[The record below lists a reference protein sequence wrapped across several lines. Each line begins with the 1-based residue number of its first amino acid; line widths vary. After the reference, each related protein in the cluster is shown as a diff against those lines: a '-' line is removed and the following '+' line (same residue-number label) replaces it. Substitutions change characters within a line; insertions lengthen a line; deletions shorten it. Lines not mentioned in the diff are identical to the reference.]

1 MNNKITFGLPKKVI
15 FCKKCVVSN
24 QKPNST
30 VEIKNQQKVR
40 KSTQIFNDDGV
51 CNACIYAEQKKQID
65 WEQREVELLKLL
77 DKHRK
82 GNGEYDCIVPGSGGK
97 DSCYVSHILKF
108 KYDMNPLTVTWAPNE
123 FTDIGWKNFQSWL
136 NSGFDNLLVTPNRD
150 VHRALTK
157 NSFLNLLHPFQS
169 FIVGQKLTAPKIA
182 LKYKIPLI
190 FYGENPAE
198 YGNNIEDNYD
208 PKMDTSYFTADKSEI
223 DNFYLSGM
231 SKKDLINNKIMALKD
246 FNYYSP
252 VDRDQIIKNKIE
264 IHYMSY
270 YKNWDPQENFFYAT
284 TNCGFLPAEQR
295 TVGSYSK
302 YSSIDDKIDMF
313 HYYTTCIKFGIGR
326 ATYDASQEIRSNK
339 ITREEGISLVKQ
351 FDVEFPERYFKHFL
365 SYTNLS
371 EGEFFS
377 CVDSFRPDH
386 LWEKKDNEWHLKQAV
401 WHEKK

>member
-1 MNNKITFGLPKKVI
+1 M
-15 FCKKCVVSN
+15 
-24 QKPNST
+24 
-30 VEIKNQQKVR
+30 
-40 KSTQIFNDDGV
+40 
-51 CNACIYAEQKKQID
+51 
-65 WEQREVELLKLL
+65 
-77 DKHRK
+77 
-82 GNGEYDCIVPGSGGK
+82 
-97 DSCYVSHILKF
+97 
-108 KYDMNPLTVTWAPNE
+108 
-123 FTDIGWKNFQSWL
+123 
-136 NSGFDNLLVTPNRD
+136 
-150 VHRALTK
+150 
-157 NSFLNLLHPFQS
+157 
-169 FIVGQKLTAPKIA
+169 GQKLTAPKIA

-198 YGNNIEDNYD
+198 YGNNNEDNYD